1 MSVSIASKCTDNL
14 YCAASVVVG
23 LDARTLADRLR
34 PRGASPLHSQLES
47 GLRQLIYSG
56 EVPTGSAL
64 PGELELAAELGLSR
78 HTIRHALSA
87 LTNEGLLRRERGR
100 GTRVVGREN
109 SAVTE
114 RSLASFYAFA
124 WELSARGL
132 EQRSYVLERT
142 TRTAPAPI
150 ARRLALP
157 SRGQIERIVRVR
169 TAAGEPLVLETA
181 YLPADLASALSA
193 EVLERG
199 SVYDAMEEQFGLRVV
214 RAHETIQP
222 VVLSKTLAQLLG
234 VRAGSAAFRVERTT
248 WSDRG
253 PVEWQES
260 VLRGDRYLYSVEL
273 PRDDRGHNVRT

>member
-1 MSVSIASKCTDNL
+1 M
-14 YCAASVVVG
+14 VG
-23 LDARTLADRLR
+23 LDARTLANRLR

-56 EVPTGSAL
+56 EVPAGSAL
-64 PGELELAAELGLSR
+64 PGELELAAELRLSR

-100 GTRVVGREN
+100 GTRVVGRQI

-142 TRTAPAPI
+142 TSAAPEPI
-150 ARRLALP
+150 AQRLALP
-157 SRGQIERIVRVR
+157 SRGQIERIVRLR

-199 SVYDAMEEQFGLRVV
+199 SVYDALEQQFGVRVV

-234 VRAGSAAFRVERTT
+234 VHAGSAAFRVERTT